1 MFIIGLPLGAAQVF
15 YLEVVDIVRPR
26 GAAVA
31 SLGSIW
37 FIEGSAAALGNSL
50 AGVISEQSRDLGPSY
65 SLIASSLLFIL
76 SAYTLHRSASGSLK
90 QAMHHVVKSEN

>member
-1 MFIIGLPLGAAQVF
+1 MFVIGLPLGAAQVF

-50 AGVISEQSRDLGPSY
+50 AGIISEHSRDLGPSY

-76 SAYTLHRSASGSLK
+76 SAYTLHRSAKGSLK
-90 QAMHHVVKSEN
+90 LAMSHVATAQD